1 MPENLRVYIL
11 DDDEAVRDSM
21 SALLD
26 SYGFEQKVFSSAN
39 TFLAEVSPEYA
50 GCLLLDIRMP
60 EMDGLE
66 VLQRLVKDG
75 IKLPV
80 IIITGHGDL
89 PMAVKAMKAG
99 AVDFIEKPFEE
110 DVLVESVRRAMAIGE
125 KIYLE
130 KTEQKN
136 LQSRIE
142 RLTPREHEVLV
153 HIASGRQNKVI
164 AYDMGISPRTIEIH
178 RARVIEKMQA
188 RNLSHLVRMAIEAG
202 VLLAPN

>member
-1 MPENLRVYIL
+1 MNKSLNVYIL

-26 SYGFEQKVFSSAN
+26 SYGFEQNVFASAN
-39 TFLAEVSPEYA
+39 TFLERVTPEFA

-66 VLQRLVKDG
+66 VLQRLVAQD

-89 PMAVKAMKAG
+89 PMAVKAMKFG

-110 DVLVESVRRAMAIGE
+110 DILVESVRRAMAIGE
-125 KIYLE
+125 QIYAQDSEKKDLEQRLE
-130 KTEQKN
+130 K
-136 LQSRIE
+136 
-142 RLTPREHEVLV
+142 LTPREHEVLI
-153 HIASGRQNKVI
+153 HIASGLQNKVI
-164 AYDMGISPRTIEIH
+164 AYEMGISPRTIEIH
-178 RARVIEKMQA
+178 RARVVEKMQA
-188 RNLSHLVRMAIEAG
+188 RNLSHLVRMAIEGG
-202 VLLAPN
+202 VLRSTD

>member
-1 MPENLRVYIL
+1 MPEGLCVYIL

-26 SYGFEQKVFSSAN
+26 SFGFEQNIYASAIR
-39 TFLAEVSPEYA
+39 FLSDVTPEFA

-66 VLQRLVKDG
+66 VLQNLVSKG
-75 IKLPV
+75 ITLPV

-89 PMAVKAMKAG
+89 PMAVKAMKFG

-125 KIYLE
+125 QIHAQGNE
-130 KTEQKN
+130 KKD
-136 LQSRIE
+136 LAKRLDK
-142 RLTPREHEVLV
+142 LTPREHEVLI
-153 HIASGRQNKVI
+153 HIATGLQNKVI
-164 AYDMGISPRTIEIH
+164 AYEMGISPRTIEIH

-188 RNLSHLVRMAIEAG
+188 RNLSHLVRMAIEG
-202 VLLAPN
+202 GILKP

>member
-1 MPENLRVYIL
+1 MSEGLCVYIL

-26 SYGFEQKVFSSAN
+26 SYGFEQKIYASAIQ
-39 TFLAEVSPEYA
+39 FLGEVTPEFA

-66 VLQRLVKDG
+66 VLKSLVSKG
-75 IKLPV
+75 ITLPV

-89 PMAVKAMKAG
+89 PMAVKAMKFG

-125 KIYLE
+125 QLYAQDNEKKDLE
-130 KTEQKN
+130 K
-136 LQSRIE
+136 RIDK
-142 RLTPREHEVLV
+142 LTPREHEVLI
-153 HIASGRQNKVI
+153 HIASGLQNKVI
-164 AYDMGISPRTIEIH
+164 AYEMGISPRTIEIH

-188 RNLSHLVRMAIEAG
+188 RNLSHLVRMAIEGG
-202 VLLAPN
+202 VLKSRS

>member
-1 MPENLRVYIL
+1 MSEGLCVHIL

-26 SYGFEQKVFSSAN
+26 SYGFEQNIYASAIR
-39 TFLAEVSPEYA
+39 FLGEVTPGFA

-66 VLQRLVKDG
+66 VLQSLVSKG
-75 IKLPV
+75 ITLPV

-89 PMAVKAMKAG
+89 PMAVKAMKFG

-110 DVLVESVRRAMAIGE
+110 DILVESVRRAMVIGE
-125 KIYLE
+125 QIHAQDSEKKNLEIRLE
-130 KTEQKN
+130 K
-136 LQSRIE
+136 
-142 RLTPREHEVLV
+142 LTPREHEVLI
-153 HIASGRQNKVI
+153 HIATGLQNKVI
-164 AYDMGISPRTIEIH
+164 AYEMGISPRTIEIH

-188 RNLSHLVRMAIEAG
+188 RNLSHLVRMAIEGG
-202 VLLAPN
+202 VLRSRS

>member
-1 MPENLRVYIL
+1 MSEDLCVYIL

-26 SYGFEQKVFSSAN
+26 SYDFEQNIYASAIR
-39 TFLAEVSPEYA
+39 FLGDVNPEFA

-66 VLQRLVKDG
+66 VLQSLVSKG
-75 IKLPV
+75 ITLPV

-89 PMAVKAMKAG
+89 PMAVKAMKFG
-99 AVDFIEKPFEE
+99 AIDFIEKPFEE

-125 KIYLE
+125 QIYAQDSEKRNLE
-130 KTEQKN
+130 KKLEK
-136 LQSRIE
+136 
-142 RLTPREHEVLV
+142 LTPREREVLI
-153 HIASGRQNKVI
+153 HIATGLQNKVI
-164 AYDMGISPRTIEIH
+164 AYEMGISPRTIEIH

-188 RNLSHLVRMAIEAG
+188 RNLSHLVRMAIEG
-202 VLLAPN
+202 EVLKPRS

>member
-1 MPENLRVYIL
+1 MSEGLCVYIP

-26 SYGFEQKVFSSAN
+26 SYGFEQNIYASAIR
-39 TFLAEVSPEYA
+39 FLGDVTPEFA

-66 VLQRLVKDG
+66 VLQSLVTKG
-75 IKLPV
+75 ITLPV

-89 PMAVKAMKAG
+89 PMAVKAMKFG

-110 DVLVESVRRAMAIGE
+110 DILVESVRRAMAIGE
-125 KIYLE
+125 QIHAQDNEKKDLE
-130 KTEQKN
+130 EK
-136 LQSRIE
+136 LE
-142 RLTPREHEVLV
+142 RLTPREHEVLI
-153 HIASGRQNKVI
+153 HIATGLQNKVI
-164 AYDMGISPRTIEIH
+164 AYEMGISPRTIEIH

-188 RNLSHLVRMAIEAG
+188 RNLSHLVRMAIEG
-202 VLLAPN
+202 GILRPQS

>member
-1 MPENLRVYIL
+1 MSEGLNVYIL

-26 SYGFEQKVFSSAN
+26 SYGFEQKTYASAN
-39 TFLAEVSPEYA
+39 TFLGSVTSKFA

-66 VLQRLVKDG
+66 VLQSLVTKG

-89 PMAVKAMKAG
+89 PMAVKAMKFG

-110 DVLVESVRRAMAIGE
+110 DVLVDSVRRAMAIGKQIHSQDNE
-125 KIYLE
+125 K
-130 KTEQKN
+130 KD
-136 LQSRIE
+136 LQQRLAK
-142 RLTPREHEVLV
+142 LTPREHEVLI
-153 HIASGRQNKVI
+153 HIANGLQNKVI
-164 AYDMGISPRTIEIH
+164 AYEMGISPRTIEIH
-178 RARVIEKMQA
+178 RARVIEKTQA
-188 RNLSHLVRMAIEAG
+188 RNLSHLVRIAIEGG
-202 VLLAPN
+202 VLLTTD

>member
-26 SYGFEQKVFSSAN
+26 SYGFEQTVFSSAN

-66 VLQRLVKDG
+66 VLQHLVKDG

-130 KTEQKN
+130 KNEQKN
-136 LQSRIE
+136 LQIRIE
-142 RLTPREHEVLV
+142 KLTPREHEVLV

>member
-1 MPENLRVYIL
+1 MSEGLCVYIL

-26 SYGFEQKVFSSAN
+26 SYGFEQNIYASAIR
-39 TFLAEVSPEYA
+39 FLGDVTPEFA

-66 VLQRLVKDG
+66 VLQSLVTKG
-75 IKLPV
+75 ITLPV

-89 PMAVKAMKAG
+89 PMAVKAMKFG

-110 DVLVESVRRAMAIGE
+110 DILVESVRCAMAIGE
-125 KIYLE
+125 QIHAQDNEKKDLE
-130 KTEQKN
+130 EK
-136 LQSRIE
+136 LE
-142 RLTPREHEVLV
+142 RLTPREHEVLI
-153 HIASGRQNKVI
+153 HIATGLQNKVI
-164 AYDMGISPRTIEIH
+164 AYEMGISPRTIEIH

-188 RNLSHLVRMAIEAG
+188 RNLSHLVRMAIEG
-202 VLLAPN
+202 GILRPQS

>member
-26 SYGFEQKVFSSAN
+26 SYGFEQTVFSSAN

-66 VLQRLVKDG
+66 VLQHLVKDG

-130 KTEQKN
+130 ENEQKN

-142 RLTPREHEVLV
+142 KLTPREHEVLV
-153 HIASGRQNKVI
+153 HITSGRQNKVI